1 MLRKVLL
8 IAHNHKQSLC
18 SGQGNVK
25 SVRGLCESQRILFGE
40 AVLSES
46 RKIGRIVFV
55 GLNNMAS
62 HHRDNDYIA
71 LHTLESVNGTNSDG
85 NILVEFCQ
93 SPYLLYLFPV
103 ETDDSNLLVF
113 LFVKFVKVPGER
125 RRRRESVK
133 QFPYYLNLTIINSR
147 SSIEHLGAIRIDEQ
161 YVRIMADKRPHVNAM
176 IARCRIAEIGFID
189 SQILRFD

>member
-103 ETDDSNLLVF
+103 ETDDSICLSSSL
-113 LFVKFVKVPGER
+113 
-125 RRRRESVK
+125 
-133 QFPYYLNLTIINSR
+133 LNLSR
-147 SSIEHLGAIRIDEQ
+147 YLENVEEDANLSSSFPITSTS
-161 YVRIMADKRPHVNAM
+161 P
-176 IARCRIAEIGFID
+176 
-189 SQILRFD
+189 